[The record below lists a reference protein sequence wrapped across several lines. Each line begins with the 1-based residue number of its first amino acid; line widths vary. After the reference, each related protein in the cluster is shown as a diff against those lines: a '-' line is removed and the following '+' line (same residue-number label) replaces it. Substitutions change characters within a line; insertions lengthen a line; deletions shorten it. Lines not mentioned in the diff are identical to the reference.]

1 MFVCFAKSG
10 DGISVECEDAP
21 GKIGE
26 IGIAVAQCGVNIQA
40 GSFGAGRRGVDGRV
54 SNLLT
59 LEVTGVEQ
67 LEEVMG
73 KILLLDGVR
82 RVKREA

>member
-1 MFVCFAKSG
+1 M
-10 DGISVECEDAP
+10 
-21 GKIGE
+21 IGE

-40 GSFGAGRRGVDGRV
+40 GSFGAGSGRKGIDGRV

-73 KILLLDGVR
+73 KILILDGVR